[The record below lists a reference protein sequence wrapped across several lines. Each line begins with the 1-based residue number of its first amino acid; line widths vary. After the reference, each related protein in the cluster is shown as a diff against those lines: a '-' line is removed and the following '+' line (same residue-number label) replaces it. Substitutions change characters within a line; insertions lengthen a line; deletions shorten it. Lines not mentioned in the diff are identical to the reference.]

1 MNWTCDDMSKANIM
15 AYVNNSFTLYESAYI
30 V

>member
-1 MNWTCDDMSKANIM
+1 MSKANIM